1 MKTIKYAFIFMSVIN
16 INSILAQEV
25 IDEIIVTSSYI
36 EQKLN
41 TIHNPIHFLDG
52 EDIASMATQSLGETL
67 NNLLGVSS
75 ADYGSGVGQPIIRGM
90 SGNRVKIMSNG
101 RVNRDVAGLGAD
113 HINDIDLNNIQQI
126 EVVRGPSSIFYA
138 NGTSGGIINVVDN
151 TIARTDFLESELRIG
166 AEAQTVN
173 SGNSGEFSYQNNLAG
188 LNFSLAYKDSDF
200 ENYEIPFGAII
211 HEEEHEEEEHHEANP
226 KYLSNSDYETKSQRF
241 GVSKTGDWGYFGVS
255 IRGIESLYGI
265 PFHGEE
271 HEEDGFEGEEH
282 EEERIYVTTDSEVVN
297 LEGSY
302 VFADSALK
310 KIDYYYAG
318 TEYSL
323 MEQHAEE
330 AGHHEEGPTTFKN
343 DAKEYGMVV
352 DFSNDALSQR
362 AVLNMIEEDVSA
374 IGHEAFIRPSDSS
387 EFSIGYYV
395 STDLELFNLDLAI
408 RLDRINRKGSLA
420 HEEEEEE
427 HHEDEHEEEIDYFD
441 KDFENSSLALSI
453 NRDINEFLNVS
464 MDLASVERAPS
475 AIELYMNGAH
485 LATGRYE
492 IGNTNIVTERSRN
505 VDLSI
510 AYDRSGFFGTFTVFR
525 NNVDD
530 YIYLVDAATKKK
542 HLTVSNYKQK
552 DALLNGYELELGKT
566 FELNNGN
573 LELSIARDLVSGEF
587 SDGVNIPRMTPER
600 NIYSILYS
608 QDQGGQFNLSL
619 KDVKQQNDII
629 LNETVTKGFKI
640 LDIRYSQKL
649 IAESGTEIFASVF
662 GHNLLNEVARNHSS
676 FVKNEVPLAGKNIGI
691 SFSVKF

>member
-552 DALLNGYELELGKT
+552 DALLNGYEFELGKT

-629 LNETVTKGFKI
+629 LNETVTKGFKM

>member
-420 HEEEEEE
+420 HEEE
-427 HHEDEHEEEIDYFD
+427 IDYFD

-552 DALLNGYELELGKT
+552 DALLNGYEFELGKT

-629 LNETVTKGFKI
+629 LNETVTKGFKM

>member
-552 DALLNGYELELGKT
+552 DALLNGYEFELGKT

>member
-1 MKTIKYAFIFMSVIN
+1 M
-16 INSILAQEV
+16 SILR
-25 IDEIIVTSSYI
+25 
-36 EQKLN
+36 
-41 TIHNPIHFLDG
+41 LD
-52 EDIASMATQSLGETL
+52 
-67 NNLLGVSS
+67 
-75 ADYGSGVGQPIIRGM
+75 
-90 SGNRVKIMSNG
+90 
-101 RVNRDVAGLGAD
+101 
-113 HINDIDLNNIQQI
+113 
-126 EVVRGPSSIFYA
+126 
-138 NGTSGGIINVVDN
+138 
-151 TIARTDFLESELRIG
+151 
-166 AEAQTVN
+166 
-173 SGNSGEFSYQNNLAG
+173 
-188 LNFSLAYKDSDF
+188 
-200 ENYEIPFGAII
+200 
-211 HEEEHEEEEHHEANP
+211 
-226 KYLSNSDYETKSQRF
+226 
-241 GVSKTGDWGYFGVS
+241 W
-255 IRGIESLYGI
+255 IES
-265 PFHGEE
+265 
-271 HEEDGFEGEEH
+271 
-282 EEERIYVTTDSEVVN
+282 
-297 LEGSY
+297 
-302 VFADSALK
+302 
-310 KIDYYYAG
+310 
-318 TEYSL
+318 
-323 MEQHAEE
+323 
-330 AGHHEEGPTTFKN
+330 
-343 DAKEYGMVV
+343 
-352 DFSNDALSQR
+352 
-362 AVLNMIEEDVSA
+362 IEKA
-374 IGHEAFIRPSDSS
+374 H
-387 EFSIGYYV
+387 
-395 STDLELFNLDLAI
+395 LL
-408 RLDRINRKGSLA
+408 

-530 YIYLVDAATKKK
+530 YIYLVDTATKKK

-573 LELSIARDLVSGEF
+573 LELSIARDSISGEF
-587 SDGVNIPRMTPER
+587 SDGANIPRMTPER

>member
-1 MKTIKYAFIFMSVIN
+1 MSVIN

-420 HEEEEEE
+420 HEEEE
-427 HHEDEHEEEIDYFD
+427 DEHEEEIDYFD

-552 DALLNGYELELGKT
+552 DALLNGYEFELGKT

-629 LNETVTKGFKI
+629 LNETVTKGFKM